1 MKKTLLILLNLLIFN
16 VFGQAI
22 STSPSTVEIDQS
34 VTITVFTN
42 STDTDCNNF
51 NSPTKVY
58 MHSGVGDDTN
68 AWQYVIGNWGQDDN
82 IGLMTNNNDG
92 SWSITF
98 VPETY
103 YGLTSAQAA
112 SITKMGMVFRNE
124 DGSQEFK
131 DTGCVDFIVNIGAF
145 QVTMINP
152 TDTGIILV
160 ANGESTQILSQ
171 NTNGNANYE
180 LFANG
185 VSVHTQNDTNFYN
198 GYNFTNLTSN
208 QYCDLVITQG
218 GSSITKSFS
227 ILVNNTITEAMPAGM
242 EDGINYDSSDPTKA
256 TLVLDAPLK
265 DFVYVAGSFNNWQP
279 NNNYAMKKDATS
291 GKYWLTL
298 NGLTN
303 GTDYTYQYWVA
314 EETPITDSPALVKTA
329 DPFSTLVL
337 SPFDDPYI
345 PAVSY
350 PNLPAYPSGQ
360 KREVTVLKT
369 GQTPYNWQITNFT
382 KPKKEDL
389 VIYEVLI
396 RDFDEHRTFQDL
408 IDRIDYFKNLHI
420 NAIELM
426 PIMEYEGNEGWGYNP
441 SFHLALD
448 KFYGPASKLKE
459 FIDLCHQNQI
469 AVILDVALNHAF
481 GRNPLERMWMLDDDG
496 DGWGSVSSE
505 NPYFNMTATH
515 AYGIGYDFNHSS
527 PHTKYYTKRVIK
539 HWIQDFH
546 IDGFRWDLT
555 KGFTQNCTSGDE
567 TCTNDYQ
574 QDRVDILIEYADYS
588 WAIDP
593 THYVIFEHLGQDSE
607 EQQWA
612 NYRINEGKGV
622 MMWGRENVAYNEL
635 TMGQTGNKNFER
647 MGHNAH
653 GFTGKRLLGYA
664 ESHDEERLMYNNLQY
679 GNNSNSGHNVRDL
692 NTALSRMSALGAVSL
707 SIPGPK
713 MIWHFGD
720 LGMNNSINTCT
731 DGSVDPNC
739 RLATKP
745 QPQWTN
751 NWLGDTNRNQ
761 IYNDWARI
769 IELKENEDVFEGSYD
784 INSGSFKPI
793 IYIWNDN
800 LNASQLKNV
809 VIMANFDVTAQN
821 ITPYF
826 PYTGT
831 WYNLMD
837 NSSFSVTDTTAPIN
851 LAPGEFRIFGN
862 QPSNLGVDQ
871 FTLNKQLKIFPNP
884 TKNSF
889 RVNMNAQQISIY
901 DITGKLVK
909 DFNGIF
915 SKESIFSVSNLSA
928 GMYIVKVNTNNH
940 IAIKELI
947 VE

>member
-1 MKKTLLILLNLLIFN
+1 MKKSLLLLFNLFIFSI
-16 VFGQAI
+16 FGQAI
-22 STSPSTVEIDQS
+22 STNPSPVEIDQS
-34 VTITVFTN
+34 VTITVYSN
-42 STDTDCNNF
+42 STATDCNHF

-68 AWQYVIGNWGQDDN
+68 NWQYVVGNWGQDD
-82 IGLMTNNNDG
+82 GVGEMTDNGDG
-92 SWSITF
+92 SWSISF
-98 VPETY
+98 VPQTY
-103 YGLTSAQAA
+103 FGLNSSQAA

-131 DTGCVDFIVNIGAF
+131 DNGCQDFIINVGAF

-152 TDTGIILV
+152 DDSGVILV
-160 ANGESTQILSQ
+160 ASGGSTQIIAQ

-198 GYNFTNLTSN
+198 GYNFTNLTNN

-218 GSSITKSFS
+218 TSSITKSFS
-227 ILVNNTITEAMPAGM
+227 ILVNNTVSQAMPSGL
-242 EDGINYDSSDPTKA
+242 ENGINYDASDPTKA

-265 DFVYVAGSFNNWQP
+265 DFIYVAGSFNNWQP
-279 NNNYAMKKDATS
+279 DDSYAMKKDPTS
-291 GKYWLTL
+291 GKYWLELT
-298 NGLTN
+298 GLTG
-303 GTDYTYQYWVA
+303 GTNYTYQYWVA

-345 PAVSY
+345 PATSY

-369 GQTPYNWQITNFT
+369 GQTPYNWQVSNFT

-396 RDFDEHRTFQDL
+396 RDFDQHRTFQDL
-408 IDRIDYFKNLHI
+408 IDRINYFKNLHV

-426 PIMEYEGNEGWGYNP
+426 PVMEFEGNEGWGYNP

-448 KFYGPASKLKE
+448 KFYGPADKLKE

-481 GRNPLERMWMLDDDG
+481 GRNPMERMWMLDDDG

-505 NPYFNMTATH
+505 NPYFNQNATH

-527 PHTKYYTKRVIK
+527 PYTKYYTKRVIK

-546 IDGFRWDLT
+546 IDGLRWDLT

-567 TCTNDYQ
+567 TCTNAYQ
-574 QDRVDILIEYADYS
+574 QDRVDILREYADYS
-588 WAIDP
+588 WSVDP
-593 THYVIFEHLGQDSE
+593 TTYVIFEHLGQDSE

-622 MMWGRENVAYNEL
+622 MMWGRENLPYNEL
-635 TMGQTGNKNFER
+635 TMGQSGDKNFER
-647 MGHNAH
+647 MGYEAH

-679 GNNSNSGHNVRDL
+679 GNNTNSNHNVRDL

-707 SIPGPK
+707 TIPGPK

-751 NWLGDTNRNQ
+751 NWLGDPNRNQ
-761 IYNDWARI
+761 IYNNWARI

-784 INSGSFKPI
+784 INSGSLKPV
-793 IYIWNDN
+793 IYVWNDN

-837 NSSFSVTDTTAPIN
+837 DSAFSVTDTTAPIN

-862 QPSNLGVDQ
+862 QPSSLGLDQ
-871 FTLNKQLKIFPNP
+871 FSLIEQLKIYPNP

-889 RVNMNAQQISIY
+889 RLNMNTNLVSIY

-909 DFNGIF
+909 EFKGIF
-915 SKESIFSVSNLSA
+915 SKESAFTVSDLSS
-928 GMYIVKVNTNNH
+928 GVYIVKVNANNH
-940 IAIKELI
+940 IGIKELI
-947 VE
+947 VK